1 MKVVYLNP
9 FLKKFQKLKNKKV
22 LLIAFIAFLFGL
34 SFYLSL
40 PQHIYT
46 LAADQNRLVPIYYV
60 DTPEKTVAISFDA
73 CWGADHTPKIL
84 KTLKDHGIKTTFFLT
99 GYWLEKYPDM
109 VKRISD
115 DGHEIG
121 NHTYTHPH
129 HNKHSE
135 AGVRKEIERTHQLIK
150 EISGQEANL
159 FRPPFGEYSN
169 KVIQTIEGCG
179 YKVIQWSIDSLDWKE
194 IGKDALVK
202 RVTEGLHE
210 GAIVLFHNNGQYT
223 AEALPEIIEYFKEEG
238 YEIVPI
244 SELIYQ
250 HNYYIDPHSGAQKKS
265 ISSDN

>member
-1 MKVVYLNP
+1 M
-9 FLKKFQKLKNKKV
+9 
-22 LLIAFIAFLFGL
+22 
-34 SFYLSL
+34 
-40 PQHIYT
+40 
-46 LAADQNRLVPIYYV
+46 
-60 DTPEKTVAISFDA
+60 DTPEKKVAISFDA
-73 CWGADHTPKIL
+73 CWGADQTPRIL
-84 KTLKDHGIKTTFFLT
+84 KTLKDYNLKTTFFLT

-115 DGHEIG
+115 EGHEIG

-129 HNKHSE
+129 LNNLSE
-135 AGVRKEIERTHQLIK
+135 EGIRKEIERTHQLIK

-169 KVIQTIEGCG
+169 KVIKAIEGCG

-194 IGKDALVK
+194 IGRDALVK
-202 RVTEGLHE
+202 RVTKNLHE

-238 YEIVPI
+238 YQIVPI

-250 HNYYIDPHSGAQKKS
+250 QNYYIDPHSGAQKKIDS
-265 ISSDN
+265 